1 MKQARMAMRKKE
13 KPNQARKGKRSEE
26 RAKPKYKGDE
36 KRRRRNRT
44 NVAHG
49 LASSSLLLVG
59 MLAGELGV
67 RRLHRANSVKMSRL

>member
-1 MKQARMAMRKKE
+1 MDKSSTEEQTQTAKQKSRK
-13 KPNQARKGKRSEE
+13 A
-26 RAKPKYKGDE
+26 
-36 KRRRRNRT
+36 RRNRT

-67 RRLHRANSVKMSRL
+67 MRSKICVITNKGKKKEK

>member
-1 MKQARMAMRKKE
+1 MAMEREGTLKQARMAMRKKE

-67 RRLHRANSVKMSRL
+67 RFS